1 MSGRAQGVVGG
12 EGVARGGWGVVV
24 SYRFPGA
31 VFWAIAFSVS
41 QLGAGVARLVHLQ
54 KVVGSSPAA
63 ASILPVVGWPCM
75 SLGSRGS
82 LPGFGCSLHRFL
94 SVGMSRGLGGGKK
107 SRDGVRG
114 DVAKRV
120 AKEGHR
126 LPALAGRPSGCGSI
140 PARTR
145 PTSTW
150 REPMPER

>member
-1 MSGRAQGVVGG
+1 MSGRAHRVSGG

-24 SYRFPGA
+24 TYRFPGA
-31 VFWAIAFSVS
+31 VFWVIAFVS

-75 SLGSRGS
+75 GQGTRGSRLG
-82 LPGFGCSLHRFL
+82 LGCSLHRFL
-94 SVGMSRGLGGGKK
+94 SVGLSRGLGGGKK

-126 LPALAGRPSGCGSI
+126 LPALAGSAAGWSAATAA
-140 PARTR
+140 PAGVFNQ
-145 PTSTW
+145 
-150 REPMPER
+150 

>member
-1 MSGRAQGVVGG
+1 MSGRAQWVVGG

-82 LPGFGCSLHRFL
+82 LPGFGCSHHRSL
-94 SVGMSRGLGGGKK
+94 SVGLSRGLGGGKK

-126 LPALAGRPSGCGSI
+126 LPALAGSAAGWSAATAA
-140 PARTR
+140 PAGVFNQ
-145 PTSTW
+145 
-150 REPMPER
+150 

>member
-1 MSGRAQGVVGG
+1 MSGRAQWVVGG

-24 SYRFPGA
+24 SYRFTGA

-41 QLGAGVARLVHLQ
+41 QLGAVVARLVHLQ
-54 KVVGSSPAA
+54 KVVGSIPAA

-75 SLGSRGS
+75 GQGTRGSRLG
-82 LPGFGCSLHRFL
+82 PGCSLHRLL
-94 SVGMSRGLGGGKK
+94 SVGLSRGLGGGKK

-126 LPALAGRPSGCGSI
+126 LPALAGSAAGWSAATAA
-140 PARTR
+140 PAGVFN
-145 PTSTW
+145 P
-150 REPMPER
+150 

>member
-1 MSGRAQGVVGG
+1 MSGRAQWVVGG

-41 QLGAGVARLVHLQ
+41 QLGAVVARLVHLQ
-54 KVVGSSPAA
+54 KVVGSIPAA

-82 LPGFGCSLHRFL
+82 LPGFGCSRHRFL

-126 LPALAGRPSGCGSI
+126 LPALAGSAAGWSAATAA
-140 PARTR
+140 PAGVFNQ
-145 PTSTW
+145 
-150 REPMPER
+150 